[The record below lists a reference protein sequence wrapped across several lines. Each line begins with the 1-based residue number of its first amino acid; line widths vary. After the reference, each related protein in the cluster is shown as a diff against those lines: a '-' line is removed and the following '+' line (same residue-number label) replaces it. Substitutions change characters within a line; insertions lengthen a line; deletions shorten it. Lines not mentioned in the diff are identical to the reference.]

1 MTVPFAW
8 MGCTVALV
16 AVVAAGVF
24 VWILSRRLRNRT
36 EELDE
41 LKHQVLEWNRR
52 LEEKVAERTRALEG
66 IHSKLQ
72 ETYLETVTALVE
84 TVTAKDTYL
93 SKHSHNVA
101 LYAKVIS
108 EEMGFSPERIHR
120 LLQGCKLHDL
130 GKIAIPDSI
139 LLKPGPLTLEEFEI
153 IKQHPYWGAR
163 ILEPLTFMKD
173 VTEMVHQEHERWD
186 GTGYPRGL
194 KGDQIRLEAR
204 VIAVADTLD
213 AMTSDRPYRKRLS
226 MEAAYAELKRC
237 SSSQFDPV
245 VVEATLRAVSE
256 GKLVV
261 ETGGGNHDHDEA
273 VEKAY
278 QKVAGLH
285 KAS

>member
-24 VWILSRRLRNRT
+24 VRILSRRLRNRT

-52 LEEKVAERTRALEG
+52 LEEKVAQRTRTLET

-84 TVTAKDTYL
+84 AVTAKDTYL

-101 LYAKVIS
+101 LYAKVVA
-108 EEMGFSPERIHR
+108 EELRFSPERIHR

-139 LLKPGPLTLEEFEI
+139 LLKPGPLTMEEFEI
-153 IKQHPYWGAR
+153 VKQHPDWGAR

-186 GTGYPRGL
+186 GTGYPQGL
-194 KGDQIRLEAR
+194 QGDQIRLEAR

-226 MEAAYAELKRC
+226 MEAACAELKRC
-237 SSSQFDPV
+237 SGSQFDPA
-245 VVEATLRAVSE
+245 VVEAALRAADG
-256 GKLVV
+256 GKLLI
-261 ETGGGNHDHDEA
+261 ETAEAHLDHA

-278 QKVAGLH
+278 RKVAGLT
-285 KAS
+285 KNL

>member
-1 MTVPFAW
+1 MTVFWAW
-8 MGCTVALV
+8 MVCAAALV
-16 AVVAAGVF
+16 ALGVAGVF
-24 VWILSRRLRNRT
+24 LWSFSKRLRNRT

-41 LKHQVLEWNRR
+41 IKNQILEWNRR
-52 LEEKVAERTRALEG
+52 LEEKVAERTRALEA

-93 SKHSHNVA
+93 SRHSHNVA
-101 LYAKVIS
+101 AYAKVIS
-108 EEMGFSPERIHR
+108 EEMGFPPERIHR

-186 GTGYPRGL
+186 GTGYPQGI
-194 KGDQIRLEAR
+194 KGERIRLEAR
-204 VIAVADTLD
+204 IIAVADSID
-213 AMTSDRPYRKRLS
+213 AMTSDRPYRKRMPL
-226 MEAAYAELKRC
+226 ETACAELKRC
-237 SSSQFDPV
+237 SDSQFDPMV
-245 VVEATLRAVSE
+245 VTAALRAVSE

-261 ETGGGNHDHDEA
+261 ETGGGNHDHDE
-273 VEKAY
+273 VLEKAY
-278 QKVAGLH
+278 RKVADLT
-285 KAS
+285 KNP

>member
-8 MGCTVALV
+8 MGCVVALA

-24 VWILSRRLRNRT
+24 VRILSVRLRNRT

-41 LKHQVLEWNRR
+41 LKRQVLEWNRR
-52 LEEKVAERTRALEG
+52 LEEKVSQRTRTLET
-66 IHSKLQ
+66 IHGKLQ

-84 TVTAKDTYL
+84 AVTAKDTYL

-101 LYAKVIS
+101 LYAKVVA
-108 EEMGFSPERIHR
+108 EELHFSPERIHR

-139 LLKPGPLTLEEFEI
+139 LLKPGPLTMEEFEI
-153 IKQHPYWGAR
+153 VKQHPDWGAR

-186 GTGYPRGL
+186 GTGYPQGL
-194 KGDQIRLEAR
+194 QGDQIRLEAR

-213 AMTSDRPYRKRLS
+213 AMTSDRPYRKHLS
-226 MEAAYAELKRC
+226 MEAACAELKRC
-237 SSSQFDPV
+237 SGSQFDPA
-245 VVEATLRAVSE
+245 VVEAALRAADG
-256 GKLVV
+256 GKLLI
-261 ETGGGNHDHDEA
+261 ETAEAHLDHV

-278 QKVAGLH
+278 QKVAGLN
-285 KAS
+285 KNP

>member
-1 MTVPFAW
+1 MTASFAGI
-8 MGCTVALV
+8 GCVVALA
-16 AVVAAGVF
+16 AVVVAGVF
-24 VWILSRRLRNRT
+24 VWIFSRQLRNRT

-52 LEEKVAERTRALEG
+52 LEEKVAERTRALET

-101 LYAKVIS
+101 LYAKVIA
-108 EEMGFSPERIHR
+108 EEFGLSPERIHR

-194 KGDQIRLEAR
+194 KGDEIRLEAR
-204 VIAVADTLD
+204 IIAVADTLD

-226 MEAAYAELKRC
+226 MEAACAELKRC
-237 SSSQFDPV
+237 SDSQFDPR
-245 VVEATLRAVSE
+245 VVEAALRAVKE
-256 GKLVV
+256 GKLSIKT
-261 ETGGGNHDHDEA
+261 EEDHDHHDQV

-278 QKVAGLH
+278 QKVAGL
-285 KAS
+285 AQGP